1 MPTVYD
7 YDDETGD
14 FEVLNDVPNQRT
26 FADYWFEFE
35 VPSRHIYSHEVK

>member
-14 FEVLNDVPNQRT
+14 FKVIDEPEQRT
-26 FADYWFEFE
+26 FVDSSFDFD
-35 VPSRHIYSHEVK
+35 PYSYIENK